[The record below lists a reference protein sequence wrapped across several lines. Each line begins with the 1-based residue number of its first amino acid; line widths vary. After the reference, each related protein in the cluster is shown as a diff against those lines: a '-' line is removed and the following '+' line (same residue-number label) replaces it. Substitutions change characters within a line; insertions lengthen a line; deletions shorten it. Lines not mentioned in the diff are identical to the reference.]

1 MLIRDAIAEKGNT
14 LTPTERRL
22 ARLVLEEPTRVAFGT
37 VADLARDAGTS
48 RPSVVRFAAKLG
60 FTGYSD
66 LQESVRL
73 EISRRLST
81 PGERIRRRDPWGVIR
96 ANIERSIA
104 DAFESLGE
112 ARIAALA
119 APLVAA
125 RRVWVLSG
133 ETSMAGA
140 HVLHSGLSMLR
151 PEVHLVF
158 EHSAGRDLC
167 AAGAQDA
174 AVVLDFARY
183 RRVPVTAARALAEL
197 GVSIL
202 AITDGP
208 LSPLAA
214 LTPNWCGLKIPA
226 AGPFDSAVPAVVAA
240 ELIVAR
246 VADELGDSARER
258 IDQLE
263 ALWRRTDAYLEYAPR
278 SERSPGPDRPD
289 HPAA

>member
-1 MLIRDAIAEKGNT
+1 MLIRDAIAEKGNN

-37 VADLARDAGTS
+37 VADLARAAGTS

-60 FTGYSD
+60 FAGYSD

-81 PGERIRRRDPWGVIR
+81 PGERIRRRDPWAAIR
-96 ANIERSIA
+96 GNIERSIA
-104 DAFESLGE
+104 STFESLGE

-167 AAGAQDA
+167 AAGAEDA

-183 RRVPVTAARALAEL
+183 RRVPVTAARTLAEL
-197 GVSIL
+197 GVSIV

-208 LSPLAA
+208 LSPLAV
-214 LTPNWCGLKIPA
+214 LTPNWCELKIPA

-246 VADELGDSARER
+246 VADELGDAARER

-263 ALWRRTDAYLEYAPR
+263 TLWRRTDAYLEYAPR
-278 SERSPGPDRPD
+278 GERPTETHDPDRSG
-289 HPAA
+289 A